1 MVHLQ
6 HKPKANPKILIRCN
20 KPNAFEQAARV
31 KFNDNMMNRK
41 LAVNKCGRL
50 YLNGRL
56 YQSGAFGDRIKRA
69 WNKVK
74 NFGKKA
80 WDKVGK
86 PIRNIIKK
94 VSDSDIA
101 QKVISKIPVVGPYI
115 NDAIDIVDSTLD
127 TVENVGRTG
136 KQLYETGKNIV
147 KKKDINDDDIQSIN
161 TDIQTV
167 KDQTKALYEKYK
179 SKMSPQEKAQAQEAA
194 GRLNLDLLRKYKR
207 LPRHRIMKSMPYS
220 IFLDPNKKV
229 RQTIKAKF
237 RDESSPKTLDNSNGR
252 LFLSNGKC
260 SGIVLENANLARNGD
275 HLTNHGGK
283 INKGGNLSLVEP
295 QSGNLYPTTKKLST
309 NAQRLY
315 NELFG

>member
-1 MVHLQ
+1 MVHLN
-6 HKPKANPKILIRCN
+6 HKPKVNPKILIRCN
-20 KPNAFEQAARV
+20 KADSFEQAARV
-31 KFNDNMMNRK
+31 KFNDNMINRK
-41 LAVNKCGRL
+41 LTVNKCGRL

-56 YQSGAFGDRIKRA
+56 YQNGAFGDRIKKA
-69 WNKVK
+69 WGKVK

-80 WDKVGK
+80 WEKVGK

-101 QKVISKIPVVGPYI
+101 QKIINKIPYGNYI

-136 KQLYETGKNIV
+136 KKLYETGKNIV
-147 KKKDINDDDIQSIN
+147 KKRDINNDDLQSIN

-179 SKMSPQEKAQAQEAA
+179 SKMSPQEKQQAQEAA
-194 GRLNLDLLRKYKR
+194 GRLNLELLRKYKK
-207 LPRHRIMKSMPYS
+207 LPRHRIMKSLPYS
-220 IFLDPNKKV
+220 IFLDPNKQA

-237 RDESSPKTLDNSNGR
+237 RDENGPKTLDNTGGR
-252 LFLSNGKC
+252 LFLSGKC
-260 SGIVLENANLARNGD
+260 SGIVLEDANLMRNGD

-283 INKGGNLSLVEP
+283 INKGGNLTLTEP
-295 QSGNLYPTTKKLST
+295 ESGNLYPTSKKMSS
-309 NAQRLY
+309 NAKQLY
-315 NELFG
+315 DKLFG

>member
-1 MVHLQ
+1 MVHLN
-6 HKPKANPKILIRCN
+6 HKPKVNPKILIRCN
-20 KPNAFEQAARV
+20 KADSFEQAARV
-31 KFNDNMMNRK
+31 KFNDSMMNRK
-41 LAVNKCGRL
+41 MAVNKCGRL

-56 YQSGAFGDRIKRA
+56 YQNGAFGDRIRKG
-69 WNKVK
+69 WQKVK

-80 WDKVGK
+80 WEKVGK

-101 QKVISKIPVVGPYI
+101 QKIINKIPYGNYI

-127 TVENVGRTG
+127 TVENVGKTG

-147 KKKDINDDDIQSIN
+147 KKKDINNDDLQSIN

-179 SKMSPQEKAQAQEAA
+179 SKMSPQEKQQAQEAA
-194 GRLNLDLLRKYKR
+194 GRLNLDLLRKLNK
-207 LPRHRIMKSMPYS
+207 LPRKRVMKSMPYS
-220 IFLDPNKKV
+220 IFLDPNKKS

-237 RDESSPKTLDNSNGR
+237 RDGNSPKTLDNTGGR
-252 LFLSNGKC
+252 LFLSGKC
-260 SGIVLENANLARNGD
+260 SGIVLEDANLMRNSD
-275 HLTNHGGK
+275 YLTNHGGK
-283 INKGGNLSLVEP
+283 INKGGNLALTEP
-295 QSGNLYPTTKKLST
+295 ESGNLYPSSKKIST

>member
-1 MVHLQ
+1 MVHLN
-6 HKPKANPKILIRCN
+6 HKPKVNPKILIRCN
-20 KPNAFEQAARV
+20 KADSFEQAARV
-31 KFNDNMMNRK
+31 KFNDNMINRK
-41 LAVNKCGRL
+41 LTVTKCGRL

-56 YQSGAFGDRIKRA
+56 YQNGAFGDRIKKA
-69 WNKVK
+69 WGKVK

-80 WDKVGK
+80 WEKVGK

-101 QKVISKIPVVGPYI
+101 QKIINKIPYGNYI

-147 KKKDINDDDIQSIN
+147 KKRDINNDDLQSIN

-179 SKMSPQEKAQAQEAA
+179 SKMNPQEKQQAQEAA
-194 GRLNLDLLRKYKR
+194 GRLNLDLLRKLNK
-207 LPRHRIMKSMPYS
+207 LPRKRVMKSMPYS
-220 IFLDPNKKV
+220 IFLDPNKQA
-229 RQTIKAKF
+229 RQTIKVKF
-237 RDESSPKTLDNSNGR
+237 RDENGPKTLDNTGGR
-252 LFLSNGKC
+252 LFLSGKC
-260 SGIVLENANLARNGD
+260 SGIVLEDANLMRNGD

-283 INKGGNLSLVEP
+283 INKGGNISLTEP
-295 QSGNLYPTTKKLST
+295 ESGNLYPTSKKMSS
-309 NAQRLY
+309 NARQLY
-315 NELFG
+315 DKLFG

>member
-6 HKPKANPKILIRCN
+6 HKPKVNPKILIRCN
-20 KPNAFEQAARV
+20 KADSFEQAARV

-56 YQSGAFGDRIKRA
+56 YQNGAFGDRIKKA
-69 WNKVK
+69 WGKVK

-80 WDKVGK
+80 WEKVGK

-94 VSDSDIA
+94 VSDSELA
-101 QKVISKIPVVGPYI
+101 QKIINKIPYGNYI

-127 TVENVGRTG
+127 TVENVGKTG

-147 KKKDINDDDIQSIN
+147 KKKDINNDDLQSIN

-167 KDQTKALYEKYK
+167 KDQTKALYDKYK
-179 SKMSPQEKAQAQEAA
+179 SKMSPKEKQQAQEAA
-194 GRLNLDLLRKYKR
+194 GRLNLDLLRKLNR
-207 LPRHRIMKSMPYS
+207 LPRRRVMKTMPYS
-220 IFLDPNKKV
+220 IFLDPNKKA

-237 RDESSPKTLDNSNGR
+237 RDENSPKTLDNTGGR
-252 LFLSNGKC
+252 LFLSGKC
-260 SGIVLENANLARNGD
+260 SGIVLEDANLMRNSD
-275 HLTNHGGK
+275 YLTNHGGTIK
-283 INKGGNLSLVEP
+283 SSGNLTLTEP
-295 QSGNLYPTTKKLST
+295 ESGNLYPSSKKLST
-309 NAQRLY
+309 NAQKLY

>member
-6 HKPKANPKILIRCN
+6 HKPKVNPKILIRCN
-20 KPNAFEQAARV
+20 KADSFEQAARV

-56 YQSGAFGDRIKRA
+56 YQNGAFGDRIKRA
-69 WNKVK
+69 WGKVK

-80 WDKVGK
+80 WEKVGK

-101 QKVISKIPVVGPYI
+101 QKVISKIPVIGPYV

-147 KKKDINDDDIQSIN
+147 KKKDIDSDDIQSIN

-167 KDQTKALYEKYK
+167 KDQTKALYDKYK
-179 SKMSPQEKAQAQEAA
+179 SKMSPKEKSQAQEAA
-194 GRLNLDLLRKYKR
+194 GRLNLELLRKYKR
-207 LPRHRIMKSMPYS
+207 LPRRRIMKTMPYS
-220 IFLDPNKKV
+220 IFLDPNKPT

-237 RDESSPKTLDNSNGR
+237 RDENSPKTLDAGR
-252 LFLSNGKC
+252 LFLNGKC
-260 SGIVLENANLARNGD
+260 SGIVLEDANLMRNSD
-275 HLTNHGGK
+275 YLTNHGGT
-283 INKGGNLSLVEP
+283 INHGGNLTLTEP
-295 QSGNLYPTTKKLST
+295 ESGNLYPQSGPKKLSS
-309 NAQRLY
+309 NAQRIY
-315 NELFG
+315 KELFG

>member
-1 MVHLQ
+1 MVHLN

-20 KPNAFEQAARV
+20 KADSFEQAARV
-31 KFNDNMMNRK
+31 KFNDNMMTRK
-41 LAVNKCGRL
+41 MTVNKCGRL

-56 YQSGAFGDRIKRA
+56 YQNGAFGDRIKKA
-69 WNKVK
+69 WGKVK

-80 WDKVGK
+80 WEKVGK

-101 QKVISKIPVVGPYI
+101 QKIINKIPYGNYI

-136 KQLYETGKNIV
+136 KKLYETGKNIV
-147 KKKDINDDDIQSIN
+147 KKKDINNDDLQSIN

-179 SKMSPQEKAQAQEAA
+179 SKMSPQEKQQAQEAA
-194 GRLNLDLLRKYKR
+194 GRLNLELLRKYKK
-207 LPRHRIMKSMPYS
+207 LPRHRIMKSLPYS
-220 IFLDPNKKV
+220 IFLDPNKKA

-237 RDESSPKTLDNSNGR
+237 RDENSPKTLDNTGGR
-252 LFLSNGKC
+252 LFLSGKC
-260 SGIVLENANLARNGD
+260 SGIVLEDANLMRNSD
-275 HLTNHGGK
+275 YLTNHGGTIK
-283 INKGGNLSLVEP
+283 SSGNLTLTEP
-295 QSGNLYPTTKKLST
+295 ESGNLYPSSKKLST
-309 NAQRLY
+309 NAQKLY

>member
-6 HKPKANPKILIRCN
+6 HKPKVNPKILIRCN

-31 KFNDNMMNRK
+31 KFNDSMMNRK
-41 LAVNKCGRL
+41 NNINQCGRL

-56 YQSGAFGDRIKRA
+56 YQNGAFGDRIKKA
-69 WNKVK
+69 WGKVK

-80 WDKVGK
+80 WEKVGK
-86 PIRNIIKK
+86 PVRNIIKK
-94 VSDSDIA
+94 ISDSDIA
-101 QKVISKIPVVGPYI
+101 QKIINKIPYGNYI

-147 KKKDINDDDIQSIN
+147 KKKDIDTDDLQSIN
-161 TDIQTV
+161 NDIQTV

-179 SKMSPQEKAQAQEAA
+179 SKMSPEERKQAQEAA
-194 GRLNLDLLRKYKR
+194 GRLNLDLLRKLNK
-207 LPRHRIMKSMPYS
+207 LPRKRIMKSMPYS
-220 IFLDPNKKV
+220 IFLDPNKQA

-237 RDESSPKTLDNSNGR
+237 RDENSPKTLDNNGGR
-252 LFLSNGKC
+252 LFQNGKC
-260 SGIVLENANLARNGD
+260 SGIVLEDANLMRNSD
-275 HLTNHGGK
+275 YLTNHGGTVK
-283 INKGGNLSLVEP
+283 KSGNLALVEP
-295 QSGNLYPTTKKLST
+295 ESGNLYPSSKKLST

>member
-1 MVHLQ
+1 MVHLN
-6 HKPKANPKILIRCN
+6 HKPKVNPKILIRCN
-20 KPNAFEQAARV
+20 KADSFEQAARV
-31 KFNDNMMNRK
+31 KFNDSMMNRK

-56 YQSGAFGDRIKRA
+56 YQNGAFGDRIKKA
-69 WNKVK
+69 WGKVK

-80 WDKVGK
+80 WEKVGK
-86 PIRNIIKK
+86 PVRNIIKK
-94 VSDSDIA
+94 ISDSDIA
-101 QKVISKIPVVGPYI
+101 QKIINKIPYGNYI

-147 KKKDINDDDIQSIN
+147 KKKDINNDDLQSIN

-179 SKMSPQEKAQAQEAA
+179 SKMSPQEKQQAQEAA
-194 GRLNLDLLRKYKR
+194 GRLNLNLLRKLNK
-207 LPRHRIMKSMPYS
+207 LPRKRVMKSMPYS
-220 IFLDPNKKV
+220 IFLDPNKKA

-237 RDESSPKTLDNSNGR
+237 RDENSPKTLDNTGGR
-252 LFLSNGKC
+252 LFLSGKC
-260 SGIVLENANLARNGD
+260 SGIVLENANLMRNSD
-275 HLTNHGGK
+275 YLTNHGGSVK
-283 INKGGNLSLVEP
+283 SSGNLTLTEP
-295 QSGNLYPTTKKLST
+295 ESGNLYPSSKKIST